1 MSHKIKLQ
9 LAPIGKQPLKKC
21 VPFWRRIVCL
31 ACALI
36 CVLGLSVQSFA
47 LVQEVNY
54 SDVPSHAKMLIQPVS
69 EDSGIYSLDVHFE
82 GSAYDTADSR
92 EAWKMVM
99 GEWLNDPDYQ
109 VIFTFSYSYFWVY
122 AAPKDSIS
130 STSTNLTSSTGYMFS
145 FYTGASSAQIGQ
157 LYQFKTGSWST
168 VVSSS
173 SGQVSQ
179 YYFDNGVRSLLESI
193 PSRTYG
199 IVKDMTTLIINDDVR
214 DNEPDPPPTSSSEPE
229 EPSAPSIIPPV
240 DPVIPEGNPEY
251 VVYPTSIWLSFF
263 RWVRWHIGNGV
274 FTGFSLLAAIIGI
287 YLILRIVKHYSRQ

>member
-1 MSHKIKLQ
+1 MLITKIWCKRF
-9 LAPIGKQPLKKC
+9 LALAC
-21 VPFWRRIVCL
+21 AL

-47 LVQEVNY
+47 AVERYTYDECVTKY
-54 SDVPSHAKMLIQPVS
+54 STMKWGQGYSRSGSSLEIDVS
-69 EDSGIYSLDVHFE
+69 FE
-82 GSAYDTADSR
+82 GASDAAKD
-92 EAWKMVM
+92 AWKMVM
-99 GEWLNDPDYQ
+99 GEWLNDPDYA
-109 VIFTFSYSYFWVY
+109 VIFSLGSSNFWVY
-122 AAPKDSIS
+122 ANRVADF
-130 STSTNLTSSTGYMFS
+130 TGFT
-145 FYTGASSAQIGQ
+145 YTGNVTSQCLQFSSSG
-157 LYQFKTGSWST
+157 YYFYFSYVSGSWSLNIFNT
-168 VVSSS
+168 NNRSNSVTSAGNLLYRSAEPFVS
-173 SGQVSQ
+173 
-179 YYFDNGVRSLLESI
+179 D
-193 PSRTYG
+193 SRNPKTSY
-199 IVKDMTTLIINDDVR
+199 ILSDIDTLIINDDVR